1 MWPRFLARIWK
12 CFFWNLET
20 RYFARSSRKCYSAA
34 TFVSFLS
41 SCSRKWNFRRETHK
55 KSFVHNILI
64 PNFAPNLQNR
74 FLPHQGSRTGQEP
87 SATVE
92 SEFKIQD
99 ANIFALTYFQNFCL
113 HWVVVQ
119 SKFYMLG
126 LIFLEN
132 MFFVFLFFY
141 SKTKILDVFLRTDL
155 FPQFLPLSSN
165 IRISLCIDW

>member
-113 HWVVVQ
+113 QWVVVQ

-126 LIFLEN
+126 SFFFGKYVFCIFIFLFKN
-132 MFFVFLFFY
+132 
-141 SKTKILDVFLRTDL
+141 
-155 FPQFLPLSSN
+155 
-165 IRISLCIDW
+165 